1 MNRFAHPLYLHL
13 SINLT
18 FPVHVQ
24 INSTALGQAI
34 AKNHMDIA
42 MLLIE
47 CFDANVNFSLNLP
60 DGKPSN
66 CSPLLVAATL
76 SSPQSHAAVVRL
88 MELGANIFAHSKVI
102 NLSLNLSVHL
112 THQPI
117 IVFLAFAMCN
127 QTKYCS
133 HSTASYCC

>member
-1 MNRFAHPLYLHL
+1 
-13 SINLT
+13 
-18 FPVHVQ
+18 
-24 INSTALGQAI
+24 
-34 AKNHMDIA
+34 

-88 MELGANIFAHSKVI
+88 MELGANLFANPKVI
-102 NLSLNLSVHL
+102 DSSLKLSVHI
-112 THQPI
+112 THQPF
-117 IVFLAFAMCN
+117 IVCLAFAMCHP
-127 QTKYCS
+127 TK
-133 HSTASYCC
+133 